1 MTQLVKAVAV
11 RSELERSISLRAVIK
26 CGWVLATA
34 PLGGDELWE
43 GMCGWFSV
51 YLFI

>member
-1 MTQLVKAVAV
+1 MTQQAKVVIV

-26 CGWVLATA
+26 SVWAHATP
-34 PLGGDELWE
+34 PLGGDEL
-43 GMCGWFSV
+43 CAWFSV